1 VRYVEIAKKALHGV
15 MDSATAAS
23 QSNRVSA
30 VRYMAARKVL
40 ISKWCINFLGLLIF
54 AGSGQ
59 RPQVYASLEIPDH
72 FDSTYLEWVNGT
84 CCPKFAAGMEKTCRS
99 SGFSSVVFPHW
110 MHKVFHFHIKVVH
123 EAIRSSRSTT
133 DLLPAADSR
142 FDIDDQVFHTGQPLC
157 FSKTLLIHTETCEP
171 YTTANVRC
179 TLRRFIQYTHPELDN
194 VTPMVIRSS
203 FATWQFQRYRQK
215 LCFRELREDE
225 FLQKIAKVMNTSV
238 EMLRSTY
245 LAYSE
250 RDDDHLAAMREIH
263 CMFDEE

>member
-1 VRYVEIAKKALHGV
+1 LQGMGRDHRSMRHLKFPITSIRPILNGSMELAAQNLLREWKRPADHL
-15 MDSATAAS
+15 DSAVLCFLIGCIKYFISTSRWCMRPFEVQEA
-23 QSNRVSA
+23 RLICCRLLTVVSILTI
-30 VRYMAARKVL
+30 RY
-40 ISKWCINFLGLLIF
+40 STE
-54 AGSGQ
+54 
-59 RPQVYASLEIPDH
+59 RP
-72 FDSTYLEWVNGT
+72 F
-84 CCPKFAAGMEKTCRS
+84 
-99 SGFSSVVFPHW
+99 
-110 MHKVFHFHIKVVH
+110 
-123 EAIRSSRSTT
+123 
-133 DLLPAADSR
+133 
-142 FDIDDQVFHTGQPLC
+142 C

-171 YTTANVRC
+171 YSTANKRC

-194 VTPMVIRSS
+194 VTPNVIRSS